1 MTLLTE
7 EREFL
12 KENRDRLMR
21 EHAGRFVLIKGR
33 ELMGAFE
40 TEDEALAAGT
50 KAFGIGTPYLVC
62 ELLPESEGER
72 PDVMIPALAL
82 GVIDADPS
90 RSA

>member
-1 MTLLTE
+1 MTPLTE

-12 KENRDRLMR
+12 KENWDRLMQQ
-21 EHAGRFVLIKGR
+21 HAGRFVLIKGR
-33 ELMGAFE
+33 ELLGAFQ

-62 ELLPESEGER
+62 ELLHEAEGER
-72 PDVMIPALAL
+72 TDVMVPALVL

-90 RSA
+90 RPA